1 MSRATVDA
9 VGDILDHEVVDADGM
24 PCGMVDD
31 VVLDGRPGSPLA
43 IVALLVGPGAWLPR
57 AMWPVRIVAGLLVG
71 RQRVRV
77 PWSAVESVHERIVLA
92 ERATHYGLGRVERRI
107 GRWLARIPGA
117 NRAPE

>member
-9 VGDILDHEVVDADGM
+9 VGDILDHEVIDAEGL

-31 VVLDGRPGSPLA
+31 VVLDGRPGAPLA

-57 AMWPVRIVAGLLVG
+57 TIWPLRVVAALFVG
-71 RQRVRV
+71 RRRVRV
-77 PWSAVESVHERIVLA
+77 PWSAVTSVQERIVLA
-92 ERATHYGLGRVERRI
+92 ERASHYRLGRADRRA

-117 NRAPE
+117 SRAPE